1 MLVWI
6 TGIGYLFNA
15 LLALSGGAV
24 GFVVSTVTFVGEVAL
39 LIWLLATG
47 IRYLIQR
54 RNTNASQR

>member
-24 GFVVSTVTFVGEVAL
+24 GFEVSTVTFVGEVAL

-47 IRYLIQR
+47 IR
-54 RNTNASQR
+54 